1 MSQRNV
7 SGGEKYGLEVP
18 FESHQDKVGDK
29 LQIRYRVK
37 KEVLGQCSKLQQH

>member
-7 SGGEKYGLEVP
+7 SEGEKYGLEVP

-37 KEVLGQCSKLQQH
+37 KEGLGQCSKLQQH